1 MLIVEGEGCHR
12 PRQVKRGGSG
22 IINTLI
28 NKLPFELHIPGGYQ
42 FCGPGTKVEKRVAA
56 GQQGI
61 NPLDAACRKH
71 DKAYLNNSENLAERH
86 KADYEL
92 EQRAWERVKSKNASV
107 GEKAAAWLVTN
118 IMKAKRRLGM
128 GLGETKRRRSANKS
142 GAKRVRTGKG
152 MRRMNGKNRS
162 GVKTPSLKRNKKIA
176 FGSGISEIARSPHKA
191 AEIAL
196 LAARKS
202 LKDAG
207 GKRKIRMPR
216 VIPIPKVGGILP
228 LLPIF
233 AGLSALGTVA
243 GGVAGVSKAVNDARV
258 AREQMSEAQRHNK
271 AMEAIALKNNNKSG
285 SGLYLK
291 PHRQG
296 VGLYLKPPLPPPRSS
311 KNF

>member
-1 MLIVEGEGCHR
+1 MLIVEGDGCHR
-12 PRQVKRGGSG
+12 PRQVKSGGTG

-71 DKAYLNNSENLAERH
+71 DIAYLNNSENLAERH

-128 GLGETKRRRSANKS
+128 GLGEKKRRRSANKS
-142 GAKRVRTGKG
+142 SAKRVRTGKR
-152 MRRMNGKNRS
+152 MRRMNA
-162 GVKTPSLKRNKKIA
+162 LKKAK
-176 FGSGISEIARSPHKA
+176 SEIARSPHKA

-207 GKRKIRMPR
+207 GKKKIRMPR
-216 VIPIPKVGGILP
+216 VIPIPKIGGILP

-243 GGVAGVSKAVNDARV
+243 GGIAGVSKAINDARV

-296 VGLYLKPPLPPPRSS
+296 VGLYLKSPLPPPRSS

>member
-1 MLIVEGEGCHR
+1 MLIVEGDGCHR
-12 PRQVKRGGSG
+12 PRRVKSGGNG
-22 IINTLI
+22 MI

-42 FCGPGTKVEKRVAA
+42 FCGPEACCSRTARNKSPR
-56 GQQGI
+56 
-61 NPLDAACRKH
+61 CRKH
-71 DKAYLNNSENLAERH
+71 DIAYLNNSENLTERH

-92 EQRAWERVKSKNASV
+92 EQRAWERVKSKIASV

-128 GLGETKRRRSANKS
+128 GLGEKKRRRSANKS
-142 GAKRVRTGKG
+142 SAKRVRTGKG

-162 GVKTPSLKRNKKIA
+162 GVKTPRMKRNKKIA
-176 FGSGISEIARSPHKA
+176 FGSGIVSEKTKSEIARSPHKA
-191 AEIAL
+191 AGIAL

-207 GKRKIRMPR
+207 EKRKIRMPR

-243 GGVAGVSKAVNDARV
+243 GGIAGVSKAVNDARF

-271 AMEAIALKNNNKSG
+271 AMEAIALKNNKSG

-296 VGLYLKPPLPPPRSS
+296 VGLYLKSPLPPPRSS